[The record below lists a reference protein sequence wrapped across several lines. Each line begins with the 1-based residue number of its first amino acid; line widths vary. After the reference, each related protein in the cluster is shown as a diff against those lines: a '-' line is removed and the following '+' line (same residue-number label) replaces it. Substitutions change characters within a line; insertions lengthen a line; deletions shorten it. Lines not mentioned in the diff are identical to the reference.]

1 MKAFRNPSDRP
12 GLLVDPRAFGLVDPS
27 TENLIG
33 RPGPFGRERVVS
45 ALPME
50 GMNLPPQVVID
61 PRGFYLSDPDGNL
74 IGEPSLWVP
83 RMLSA
88 RWVEDTR
95 RL

>member
-1 MKAFRNPSDRP
+1 MGLLRTPSDRP
-12 GLLVDPRAFGLVDPS
+12 GVLVDARAFGITDPQG
-27 TENLIG
+27 NIIG
-33 RPGPFGRERVVS
+33 VQGPFGRERVVP

-50 GMNLPPQVVID
+50 GMNLPPQVVVD

-95 RL
+95 RLG